1 MLLSPLEVLAN
12 CKGFVYYNARIPHLS
27 TGHYSGNL
35 ISMEPWRK

>member
-1 MLLSPLEVLAN
+1 MLQSPLEVLAN
-12 CKGFVYYNARIPHLS
+12 CKVFVDYNARIPHLS